1 MKRTNIKIN
10 EVKNK
15 LNIKKPKINI
25 EGKKIL
31 KFIKFILLIIMLVLI
46 YILSPKITN
55 NIQAMAEYLYKLEP
69 TYITRVVELVLAVSL
84 VLPSVISNNKE
95 EK

>member
-15 LNIKKPKINI
+15 LKIKKPNI

-31 KFIKFILLIIMLVLI
+31 SLIKFILIIAMLVFI
-46 YILSPKITN
+46 YILSPKITS

>member
-1 MKRTNIKIN
+1 MKRTKIKVDG
-10 EVKNK
+10 VKNK
-15 LNIKKPKINI
+15 LNIKRPNI

-31 KFIKFILLIIMLVLI
+31 SLIKFILIIAMLVFI
-46 YILSPKITN
+46 YILSPKITS
-55 NIQAMAEYLYKLEP
+55 NIQAMAKFIYELDS

>member
-1 MKRTNIKIN
+1 MKR
-10 EVKNK
+10 

-31 KFIKFILLIIMLVLI
+31 KFIKFILLIVMLVLI

-55 NIQAMAEYLYKLEP
+55 NIQAMAEYLYKLDSV
-69 TYITRVVELVLAVSL
+69 YITRVVELILTASSVLALAVFK
-84 VLPSVISNNKE
+84 NKE

>member
-1 MKRTNIKIN
+1 MKRTKIKVD

-15 LNIKKPKINI
+15 LNIKKPNI

-31 KFIKFILLIIMLVLI
+31 SLIKFILIITMLVFI
-46 YILSPKITN
+46 YILSPKITS
-55 NIQAMAEYLYKLEP
+55 NIQAMAKFIYELDS

>member
-1 MKRTNIKIN
+1 MKRTKIKVDG
-10 EVKNK
+10 VKNK
-15 LNIKKPKINI
+15 LNIKKPNI

-31 KFIKFILLIIMLVLI
+31 SLIKFILIIAMLVFI
-46 YILSPKITN
+46 YILSPKITS
-55 NIQAMAEYLYKLEP
+55 NIQAMAKFIYELDS

>member
-1 MKRTNIKIN
+1 MK
-10 EVKNK
+10 K
-15 LNIKKPKINI
+15 LKIKKPNI

-31 KFIKFILLIIMLVLI
+31 NMIKFILLVVMLVLI

-55 NIQAMAEYLYKLEP
+55 SIQAMAEYLYKLDSV
-69 TYITRVVELVLAVSL
+69 YITRVVELVLAVSL
-84 VLPSVISNNKE
+84 VLPSVIINNKE